1 MRRVAVLL
9 LVALLP
15 ASARAQE
22 PSPPPEPFAGIQ
34 AMLDR
39 RAEAMLASD
48 EAAFMATIDRA
59 DPAFVRRQRLLFD
72 GFQRIGL
79 AAYRLEVTDRYWPE
93 LTTDLEVSEYGAAA
107 DPTVLH
113 VEERYRLRG
122 FDPQPALDDLF
133 LTFVRRGGEWLM
145 ASDTDLSDLTVYTA
159 RKLWEFGPIETQRSE
174 HFLYVSHPDL
184 RSAGGAILAS
194 AEQALD
200 IVIEAWPLPWSRR
213 VVLLAPSTTGELR
226 RIIQATFDLDVFVAF
241 AYSSLDR
248 AVDYDLTGH
257 RVIFNWP
264 NFSRYT
270 EETQQSILAHELLHV
285 ATREDTGPMVPTFV
299 EEGIADWV
307 GGSGLS
313 SLIGRV
319 DAGDFDRRL
328 PRDHEFITGSSED
341 ILLSYDE
348 SLAAATYAE
357 QRYGIRAVA
366 RMYRLLGDVR
376 LAVGT
381 PVHHVH
387 RAMRSA
393 LGTGLER
400 FESGWADWVMESL

>member
-1 MRRVAVLL
+1 
-9 LVALLP
+9 
-15 ASARAQE
+15 
-22 PSPPPEPFAGIQ
+22 
-34 AMLDR
+34 MLDQR
-39 RAEAMLASD
+39 SEAMLAGD
-48 EAAFMATIDRA
+48 EAAFLATIDRG

-79 AAYRLEVTDRYWPE
+79 ADYRLDVTDRYWPE
-93 LTTDLEVSEYGAAA
+93 LTTDLEMSEYGAAA

-113 VEERYRLRG
+113 VEERYRLRA
-122 FDPQPALDDLF
+122 FDPQPALEDLF
-133 LTFVRRGGEWLM
+133 LTFVRRGEDWLV
-145 ASDTDLSDLTVYTA
+145 ASDTDLSDLTMYTS
-159 RKLWEFGPIETQRSE
+159 RKLWEFGPIETQRSR

-184 RSAGGAILAS
+184 RSAGRTILTL
-194 AEQALD
+194 AEQALHVTD
-200 IVIEAWPLPWSRR
+200 AWPLLWSRR

-264 NFSRYT
+264 TFSRYS
-270 EETQQSILAHELLHV
+270 EEFQRSILAHELLHV
-285 ATREDTGPMVPTFV
+285 ATREYTGPMVPTFV

-307 GGSGLS
+307 GGSGVSTLS
-313 SLIGRV
+313 ARV
-319 DAGDFDRRL
+319 DAGAFDRRL
-328 PRDHEFITGSSED
+328 PRDHEFITGSDED

-357 QRYGIRAVA
+357 QRYGVDALA

-381 PVHHVH
+381 PMHHAH

-393 LGTGLER
+393 FGTGLER